1 MATTHRWLKSFR
13 TLHLYF
19 GVFTAP
25 ALLFFAFTGA
35 LQSVNL
41 HEAARGGDY
50 KPPAWIAS
58 LAHMHKKQSFEVPV
72 KRAPPK
78 PVVANADAVPN
89 AGAPA
94 RASDKPS
101 PAPARRNPWPMKIF
115 FVLVSLSLLLSTLT
129 GICMGW
135 RYTRNRRRYGAVLT
149 AGIAVPALLLLF

>member
-1 MATTHRWLKSFR
+1 MATAHRWLKSFR

-25 ALLFFAFTGA
+25 ALLFLAFTGA

-58 LAHMHKKQSFEVPV
+58 IAHMHKKQSFDVPV
-72 KRAPPK
+72 KRGPPK
-78 PVVANADAVPN
+78 SSTAKADAASE

-94 RASDKPS
+94 RANDKP
-101 PAPARRNPWPMKIF
+101 PPVPARRNPWPMKIF
-115 FVLVSLSLLLSTLT
+115 FVLVSLSLMLSTIT
-129 GICMGW
+129 GIYMGW
-135 RYTRNRRRYGAVLT
+135 RYTRHRLRYSATLAAGVL
-149 AGIAVPALLLLF
+149 VPALLLLF